1 MRLEKCGGMV
11 GKVSSP
17 SPTKAIKA
25 EEEDRQVWGVNE
37 EIGWTGRT
45 SDEDAPETGEDKVY
59 ELQSMDQNTIR
70 DRTLVQLPVDISY
83 IKHSN

>member
-11 GKVSSP
+11 GKVSP
-17 SPTKAIKA
+17 PPTN
-25 EEEDRQVWGVNE
+25 RSQVWGVNE

-59 ELQSMDQNTIR
+59 ELESMD
-70 DRTLVQLPVDISY
+70 
-83 IKHSN
+83 